1 MADNKTAKSVLFLSS
16 LTLSFS
22 FCILKFNLCLCKQ
35 YLVELGLLIYPNDPS
50 ISIAT
55 YLGLNFPHMT
65 LFSVFFF
72 HEMNP

>member
-50 ISIAT
+50 ISIVH
-55 YLGLNFPHMT
+55 L
-65 LFSVFFF
+65 S
-72 HEMNP
+72 